1 MRGKEVLFFES
12 KPSRRDDTK
21 LELYLLNERVTLID
35 AHSREVDMNTNE
47 IRSML
52 REILSVISSD

>member
-1 MRGKEVLFFES
+1 MNQNQADEMIQLLEKI
-12 KPSRRDDTK
+12 K